1 MRCPTRAGAL
11 PLAAVLACAPLAAC
25 AQTINYASPA
35 GPRYTGHHAAADPDP
50 VLRVVTFNVKWG
62 KEVDRVVELLRTAA
76 ELRDAD
82 LVFLQEMGP
91 EGVEKVAGALGYDYV
106 YYPAVHHPVA
116 KQDFGDAV
124 LTRWPIAADR
134 KIVLPELHRFRKMQR
149 IAVAATVTIAGTPV
163 RVYCVHLETP
173 VGIEGP
179 QRRHQVEAVLADAAA
194 YPRVIVAGD
203 FNNRNQVGPLFEKAG
218 YEWLTEDVR
227 GTISLWTWD
236 HIFVRGLA
244 LRGPGR
250 VGVVRDT
257 RGASDH
263 HPVWAELAPPQSAG
277 RVPAK
282 GDRPA
287 SAVR

>member
-1 MRCPTRAGAL
+1 VRAL
-11 PLAAVLACAPLAAC
+11 PLAALLACAPLAAC
-25 AQTINYASPA
+25 AQTINYTSPA
-35 GPRYTGHHAAADPDP
+35 GPRYAGRHAVADPDP

-62 KEVDRVVELLRTAA
+62 KEVDRVVALLRGAA

-91 EGVEKVAGALGYDYV
+91 DGVEKVARALGYDYV

-116 KQDFGDAV
+116 RQDFGDAV
-124 LTRWPIAADR
+124 LTRWPIASDR
-134 KIVLPELHRFRKMQR
+134 KIVLPELHRFRNMQR
-149 IAVAATVTIAGTPV
+149 IAVAATVTIAGVPV

-173 VGIEGP
+173 VGIEAP

-218 YEWLTEDVR
+218 YTWLTER
-227 GTISLWTWD
+227 AGHTISVFSWD
-236 HIFVRGLA
+236 HIFTRGLT
-244 LRGPGR
+244 LRAPGR
-250 VGVVRDT
+250 VGVTRDN

-263 HPVWAELAPPQSAG
+263 HPVWAELAL
-277 RVPAK
+277 
-282 GDRPA
+282 PA
-287 SAVR
+287 SSSPGASPVDDHRE